1 MGRGSRS
8 RAMGKHG
15 GGAPIPPYWG
25 MIGERVGRRFAR
37 EGQIC
42 AGMCSL
48 TGRLPASRAK
58 LTDSAILS
66 FGYALRR
73 RCGERRTGEHVPSAR
88 PIGGFAS
95 RTDRFCC
102 SIIRVSPSAGGEAG
116 KDCASMCSLTNR
128 LSASRA
134 ELTGSAVPS
143 FGRALRRR

>member
-1 MGRGSRS
+1 
-8 RAMGKHG
+8 MGKHG

-48 TGRLPASRAK
+48 AGRLPASRAK
-58 LTDSAILS
+58 LTDFAILSFGYRKASRAELTDSAVPS

-102 SIIRVSPSAGGEAG
+102 SIIRVRPPQEV
-116 KDCASMCSLTNR
+116 R
-128 LSASRA
+128 RA
-134 ELTGSAVPS
+134 ETV
-143 FGRALRRR
+143 RACAL